1 MNRFTIQLDEIK
13 AAFAAEPNPT
23 IEVRL
28 DRIARIEKMVE
39 ANEEKICKALE
50 ADFGVR
56 HPVETRLA
64 ECQMI
69 YQACKYTRKLRF
81 SLCGDCVAF
90 CWAQEALCLCLCLF

>member
-13 AAFAAEPNPT
+13 AAFSAEPNPT

-28 DRIARIEKMVE
+28 DRIARIQKMIE

-56 HPVETRLA
+56 HL
-64 ECQMI
+64 
-69 YQACKYTRKLRF
+69 
-81 SLCGDCVAF
+81 
-90 CWAQEALCLCLCLF
+90 